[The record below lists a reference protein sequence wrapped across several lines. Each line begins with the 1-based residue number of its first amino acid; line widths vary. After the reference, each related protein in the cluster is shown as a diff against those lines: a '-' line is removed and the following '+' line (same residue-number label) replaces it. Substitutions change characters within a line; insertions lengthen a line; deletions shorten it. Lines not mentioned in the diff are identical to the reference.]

1 MLNGPTT
8 EPELDRLTANILL
21 REKLNNELKQMRT
34 GKLSGDLEEMDQ
46 FVFLIFLNSV
56 STIFRFLPNDAL

>member
-8 EPELDRLTANILL
+8 ESELDRLTANILL